1 MANFPQVQTSQPGMQ
16 QAAQI
21 FSDRASEFTQELQR
35 VNSMMATLQG
45 SWTGSASTNFNAAMD
60 NWERSF
66 QAIITKLINMMDV
79 MGVNTKDYVSAE
91 DSAASTAQ
99 SFTSAL
105 PGV

>member
-21 FSDRASEFTQELQR
+21 FSDRATEFTQELGR
-35 VNSMMATLQG
+35 INSMMASLQG
-45 SWTGSASTNFNAAMD
+45 SWTGTASKNFNAAMD

-66 QAIITKLINMMDV
+66 QTIINKLINMMDV
-79 MGVNTKDYVSAE
+79 MGVNTKDYVASE
-91 DSAASTAQ
+91 DDAANTAQ
-99 SFTSAL
+99 SFASAL

>member
-1 MANFPQVQTSQPGMQ
+1 MANMPNVQTSQPGMQ

-21 FSDRASEFTQELQR
+21 FSDRATEFTQELQR
-35 VNSMMATLQG
+35 VNTMMASLQG
-45 SWTGSASTNFNAAMD
+45 SWTGTASTNFNTAMD

-66 QAIITKLINMMDV
+66 QTIINKLINMMDV

-91 DSAASTAQ
+91 DNAASAAQ
-99 SFTSAL
+99 SFSSAL